1 MARTIRR
8 TTGRN
13 KHGVVM
19 PTHNSWIHP
28 YDPPDEDSYRR
39 RTRGL
44 TPEQAKTWEIARFQ
58 RHHDSGHLGVH
69 RWFRNR
75 LNRYDRHYQRREIY
89 RCLKQEDFDD
99 FLVIDPPDGA
109 KWYWW

>member
-19 PTHNSWIHP
+19 PTHNYIVHP
-28 YDPPDEDSYRR
+28 YDPPEDDYWLRR
-39 RTRGL
+39 MKGL
-44 TPEQAKTWEIARFQ
+44 TPEQAKAWAISHFHRD
-58 RHHDSGHLGVH
+58 HHSGHYGVP

-75 LNRYDRHYQRREIY
+75 FNRDDRHDQRREIY

-99 FLVIDPPDGA
+99 FLVIDNPDSA